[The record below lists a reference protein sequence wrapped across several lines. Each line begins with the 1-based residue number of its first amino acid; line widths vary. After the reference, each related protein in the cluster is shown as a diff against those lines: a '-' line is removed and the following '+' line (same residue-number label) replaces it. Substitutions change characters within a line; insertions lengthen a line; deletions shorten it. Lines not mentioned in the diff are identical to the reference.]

1 MADEFKPIETQEAF
15 DTAVQSRIDEA
26 VKQYKD
32 WISPEKAA
40 EQTTAL
46 QNQIDALTTTNLRMK
61 IAQEK
66 GLPPELADRLT
77 GDTEDDIRKDA
88 ELLASLTKARQTPAF
103 NPETPELSGVEKS
116 FYAKNPNLAPNR
128 KENA

>member
-66 GLPPELADRLT
+66 GLPSELADRLN
-77 GDTEDDIRKDA
+77 GSTEDEIRKDA
-88 ELLASLTKARQTPAF
+88 EMLAKFAAPRASVQNFTSEKPPSGDTKTAAYR
-103 NPETPELSGVEKS
+103 EML
-116 FYAKNPNLAPNR
+116 KNL
-128 KENA
+128 KK